1 MLESARS
8 THSLSE
14 ARMTTRTEPHR
25 LWYALDLKARI
36 AIFAVILFTGSIWL
50 LVRNLAGEVRDNFQ
64 EVLAA
69 QQFQTVEHIA
79 ISLDAAVNLRITA
92 LVDAASLIDPVWM
105 AHQDRLHVFLA
116 QRTPVYRFFD
126 AGLLIISK
134 EGIGLADL
142 PNLEGRE
149 GASYAEFDFFQEVI
163 KTGRPVIGKP
173 MLGRL
178 THKPV
183 IHIGVPLKN
192 SGNEVI
198 GVLVGANQITGSEL
212 LGEEMTKKRSATG
225 DLHIVSPKDGMVVTS
240 TDPSRILRPDPAVGV
255 NKMYDRYRQGFE
267 GSGVAVNSGGVENL
281 ISAKRMASTGWL
293 VVAALPTAVAFQAID
308 SVQSQIYRNTAM
320 ACVVIALLL
329 WLFLYRQ
336 LQPLTRSAQII
347 DAMAIGQTP
356 LRPLRL
362 GGSQELRRLLGSF
375 NRLQQRIGEQTK
387 TLQEQAE
394 QMRLAASV
402 FEGTSEAILI
412 STPDNLILSVNHAFC
427 EMTGYDQN
435 ELIGQNIR
443 VLQSGRQDHAFYQA
457 VWSTLLNTGHWQ
469 GELWNHR
476 KNGEIYPERLTIS
489 TLYDEEGKTLR
500 HIGIGADITKQ
511 KEAEAIIWQ
520 QANHDLLTKL
530 PNRRRLHELMQ
541 QRLEQSRHDGL
552 ALAALH
558 VDLDHFRQINE
569 TLGHDLGDQLI
580 VEAGRRISCCVGL
593 DGDPVAHLGG
603 DEFVVVLGALADAS
617 PRVAQVAGDILR
629 TLAEPFLF
637 GSETVYISA
646 SIGIARYPT
655 DAQDVDSLL
664 MRADQTKQA
673 AKNEGRNR
681 YGYFTTSMELTAK
694 TRMQLANDMRGALT
708 AQQFEVYYQPIVS
721 LATGN
726 IVKAEALLRWHHPE
740 RGMVSPAEFIPIAE
754 ETGLI
759 SEIGDWVFREAAQT
773 AKRWCNRCKL
783 LNGLCTKTSA
793 VEGANAACPCQITVN
808 KSPRQFLT
816 GNTDKTWLD
825 YLRENNIHSSCVTI
839 EITEGLLLD
848 QNPEVMKKFM
858 AFRDAGIQ
866 IALDD
871 FGTGYSAMSYLKKFD
886 IDYLK
891 IDISFVRDIVS
902 DPSDRAIAEAVI
914 AMAHKLGLKVVAEG
928 IETVEQR
935 DLLAAAACDYGQGYL
950 FAKPMPLAQFEKAT
964 QLTQLLP
971 APGKP

>member
-1 MLESARS
+1 MV
-8 THSLSE
+8 T
-14 ARMTTRTEPHR
+14 
-25 LWYALDLKARI
+25 
-36 AIFAVILFTGSIWL
+36 
-50 LVRNLAGEVRDNFQ
+50 
-64 EVLAA
+64 
-69 QQFQTVEHIA
+69 
-79 ISLDAAVNLRITA
+79 
-92 LVDAASLIDPVWM
+92 
-105 AHQDRLHVFLA
+105 
-116 QRTPVYRFFD
+116 
-126 AGLLIISK
+126 
-134 EGIGLADL
+134 
-142 PNLEGRE
+142 
-149 GASYAEFDFFQEVI
+149 
-163 KTGRPVIGKP
+163 
-173 MLGRL
+173 
-178 THKPV
+178 
-183 IHIGVPLKN
+183 
-192 SGNEVI
+192 
-198 GVLVGANQITGSEL
+198 QITVSEL
-212 LGEEMTKKRSATG
+212 LGEKMPKQPHVTG

-240 TDPSRILRPDPAVGV
+240 TDPSRILQPAPAIGV

-267 GSGVAVNSGGVENL
+267 GSGVATSSRGVEIL
-281 ISAKRMASTGWL
+281 ISANRMESTGWL
-293 VVAALPTAVAFQAID
+293 VVATLPTAVAFQAID
-308 SVQSQIYRNTAM
+308 SVQKKIYKNTAM

-336 LQPLTRSAQII
+336 LGPLTRSARTINT
-347 DAMAIGQTP
+347 MASGQTP

-362 GGSQELRRLLGSF
+362 EGSQEITRLLGSF
-375 NRLQQRIGEQTK
+375 NRLQQRIGEQAQM
-387 TLQEQAE
+387 LQERAE

-412 STPDNLILSVNHAFC
+412 SSPDNCIISVNQAFC
-427 EMTGYDQN
+427 EMTGYDKN
-435 ELIGQNIR
+435 ELIGQNPR
-443 VLQSGRQDHAFYQA
+443 LLKSGRQDPAFYQA
-457 VWSTLLNTGHWQ
+457 LWSSLQNTGEWR
-469 GELWNHR
+469 GEIWNRR
-476 KNGEIYPERLTIS
+476 KNGEIYPERLTVS

-500 HIGIGADITKQ
+500 YISIGADITKQ
-511 KEAEAIIWQ
+511 KEAEAIMWQ
-520 QANHDLLTKL
+520 QANYDLLTKL
-530 PNRRRLHELMQ
+530 PNRHRLHELMQ
-541 QRLEQSRHDGL
+541 QALEQSRRDGL
-552 ALAALH
+552 PFALLH
-558 VDLDHFRQINE
+558 VDLDHFRQVNE
-569 TLGHDLGDQLI
+569 MLGHGVGDQLI
-580 VEAGRRISCCVGL
+580 VEAARRISCCVGL
-593 DGDPVAHLGG
+593 DADPVAHLGG
-603 DEFVVVLGALADAS
+603 DEFVVVLGTLADAS
-617 PRVAQVAGDILR
+617 PRVEQVAGDILR
-629 TLAEPFLF
+629 TIAEPFLF

-646 SIGIARYPT
+646 SIGIARYPA
-655 DAQDVDSLL
+655 DAQGVDSLL
-664 MRADQTKQA
+664 KRADQTKQA

-681 YGYFTTSMELTAK
+681 YGYFTASMELTAK
-694 TRMQLANDMRGALT
+694 TRMQLANDMRGALA

-783 LNGLCTKTSA
+783 VNGLCTKTSA
-793 VEGANAACPCQITVN
+793 IDGADAACPCQITVN

-839 EITEGLLLD
+839 EVTEGLLLD

-935 DLLAAAACDYGQGYL
+935 DLLVAAACDYGQGYL
-950 FAKPMPLAQFEKAT
+950 FAKPMPLAQFERAT
-964 QLTQLLP
+964 NFSQLLS
-971 APGKP
+971 APGQS